1 MQYSIYFL
9 QSTEGFFEICGVCI
23 NSDISMGS
31 EGGDSRGGG
40 WVFIKRGL
48 LQNLWILDAFTKHV
62 TKDFSLSFFSLWCV
76 KSKIHLGLSFSLCLF
91 ISFASCWSRLQRNWA
106 HFYLFSC
113 GYRKPLTTAPASAY
127 LVWSSARESIVE
139 ISICWR
145 LFTCPYKKKVQY
157 LTWFGYLLRTL
168 ATASIV
174 LRKKELAEINRFFSV
189 FFFYYVH
196 CNMECICIA
205 ITIQF

>member
-1 MQYSIYFL
+1 MAIR
-9 QSTEGFFEICGVCI
+9 EG
-23 NSDISMGS
+23 
-31 EGGDSRGGG
+31 GGG

-145 LFTCPYKKKVQY
+145 LFTCPYKTKCAIFDMI
-157 LTWFGYLLRTL
+157 WLLIANACNRKHCIAKERTRRNQPL
-168 ATASIV
+168 
-174 LRKKELAEINRFFSV
+174 FFC
-189 FFFYYVH
+189 FFFLL
-196 CNMECICIA
+196 CA
-205 ITIQF
+205 L